1 MKILGIGTDIVNNTR
16 IENLLKKK
24 NMNFLNKVF
33 SNNEINLS
41 KKRKNSILTLSKRF
55 AAKEAFIKAL
65 GTGLRKGINFKDIEI
80 VNDNQGK
87 PSINLKGQTKDIVKK
102 IVKKKNFKIFLSV
115 SDDYPWSV
123 ANVIIAY

>member
-1 MKILGIGTDIVNNTR
+1 MKILGIGTDIVNNSR

>member
-1 MKILGIGTDIVNNTR
+1 M
-16 IENLLKKK
+16 NL
-24 NMNFLNKVF
+24 LNKVF

-123 ANVIIAY
+123 ANVIITY

>member
-1 MKILGIGTDIVNNTR
+1 MKILGIGTDIVNNSR

-123 ANVIIAY
+123 ANVIITY